1 MGHGVNLEEIVAR
14 IVLICAT
21 FSGAGPEAFSGDL
34 PLLVLLRL
42 LELEHEFAAAD
53 SWRDCRKVKRRDLS
67 LTQNRQCSIAQ
78 TSDDLT
84 RYRKSGWGR

>member
-1 MGHGVNLEEIVAR
+1 MGHGVNLEENVAR

-53 SWRDCRKVKRRDLS
+53 SWRDCRKVKEARPFLNAESTVLD
-67 LTQNRQCSIAQ
+67 CS
-78 TSDDLT
+78 DF
-84 RYRKSGWGR
+84 R